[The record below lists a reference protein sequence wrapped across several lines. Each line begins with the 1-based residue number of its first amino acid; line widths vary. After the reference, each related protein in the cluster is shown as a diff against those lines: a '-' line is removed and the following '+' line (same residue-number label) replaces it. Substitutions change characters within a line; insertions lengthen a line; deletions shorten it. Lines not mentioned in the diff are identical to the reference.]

1 MSAIQPGHGRQLHR
15 LGLLGGTFDPVH
27 NGHLALAVQVATTS
41 NLDAVWFVPA
51 QRSPLK
57 AHRPTGNRHRL
68 AMLDLALQDRH
79 RFAVSRV
86 DLDRPAPSYT
96 TDTVAAVRA
105 QVGAG
110 PALFLIAGAD
120 MLLDLPDWRDPDR
133 LLSLCRVLVCV
144 AAGLP
149 TGSTDQPDCG
159 PPGRAVA
166 DDRPAHHDAGCL
178 LDAGPRP
185 DRRRPFDPRAG
196 AAGRRSVHP
205 QASLVRS
212 PHRRAP
218 AAAGSRREG
227 AILAS
232 RW

>member
-27 NGHLALAVQVATTS
+27 NGHLALADQVATAS
-41 NLDAVWFVPA
+41 SLDAVWFVPA

-68 AMLDLALQDRH
+68 AMLALALQDRH

-133 LLSLCRVLVCV
+133 LLSLCRVLVAWRPGYPQEV
-144 AAGLP
+144 PTSLIAALPAAQSRMTVLP
-149 TGSTDQPDCG
+149 TTMQDVSSTLV
-159 PPGRAVA
+159 R
-166 DDRPAHHDAGCL
+166 DRI
-178 LDAGPRP
+178 
-185 DRRRPFDPRAG
+185 
-196 AAGRRSVHP
+196 AAGRSIHG
-205 QASLVRS
+205 LVPPAVAAYIRK
-212 PHRRAP
+212 HRLYVP
-218 AAAGSRREG
+218 P
-227 AILAS
+227 
-232 RW
+232 

>member
-1 MSAIQPGHGRQLHR
+1 MPAIKPGRDRKMRR

-27 NGHLALAVQVATTS
+27 NGHLALAAQVAATS

-68 AMLDLALQDRH
+68 AMLDLALQDRP

-105 QVGAG
+105 QVGAD

-120 MLLDLPDWRDPDR
+120 ILLDLPDWRDPAR
-133 LLSLCRVLVCV
+133 LLSLCRVHVAWRPGYPREVPASLIAALPAAQSRMTVLPIAMQDVSSTLVRDRV
-144 AAGLP
+144 AAGRSIQALV
-149 TGSTDQPDCG
+149 
-159 PPGRAVA
+159 PPAVA
-166 DDRPAHHDAGCL
+166 AYIRKHRLYVRP
-178 LDAGPRP
+178 
-185 DRRRPFDPRAG
+185 
-196 AAGRRSVHP
+196 
-205 QASLVRS
+205 
-212 PHRRAP
+212 
-218 AAAGSRREG
+218 
-227 AILAS
+227 
-232 RW
+232 